1 MATTLPSRQNES
13 TEHTRWNFG
22 IIVAESTFFM
32 SGLAWVDPAAV
43 LPLFIARL
51 TPSTVVIGA
60 IAVLQQIGWKA
71 PQIFM
76 AAALGHRPHKLPF
89 LRWPVLIGRLP
100 FFVFVGYLW
109 LRGVENSS
117 VVIWFLAI
125 ALACISFGNGIL
137 GISWNDIIA
146 KSIPPRLRGRFFG
159 SMQFATAVAAFAVGF
174 AVRWALGSSGPGF
187 PLDYTL
193 LFTAMAVFLFIS
205 VVGCWLVREP
215 IRPVLDQ
222 PQSVRQLLLSTIPM
236 LRDPPFRALV
246 TAALLGFAVTYTLP
260 FYVVYAKQHLGV
272 EEHVSGVYIWAMTV
286 GGAVASIFWGYL
298 NDSRGPRAVMRG
310 GAILAT
316 STPLLALLLPA
327 IMLPLAEH
335 LPAAAR
341 ALPYVFGLV
350 FLTGGS
356 AMGAMWMGSTNYLF
370 DLCGHEDRPRYLA
383 IFHLCTIPSA
393 LAALVVGWLL
403 AYLSFTVIFFL
414 LMVCGAAAL
423 AAALTMPHIS
433 REDQPTSPAAP

>member
-1 MATTLPSRQNES
+1 MATTLTSRHNES

-22 IIVAESTFFM
+22 IIAAESAFFL

-43 LPLFIARL
+43 LPLFISRL
-51 TPSTVVIGA
+51 TPSTVVIGL
-60 IAVLQQIGWKA
+60 IAVLQQLGWKA

-89 LRWPVLIGRLP
+89 LRWPVVIGRLP
-100 FFVFVGYLW
+100 FFAFVAYLW
-109 LRGVENSS
+109 LRGVENST

-125 ALACISFGNGIL
+125 GLACISFGNGIL

-159 SMQFATAVAAFAVGF
+159 SMQFASAVAAFAVGF
-174 AVRWALGSSGPGF
+174 AVRWTLGPSGPGF
-187 PLDYTL
+187 PFNYTL
-193 LFTAMAVFLFIS
+193 LFTAMAVFLLIS

-215 IRPVLDQ
+215 IRPVLDR
-222 PQSVRQLLLSTIPM
+222 PQSVRQILLSTIPM
-236 LRDPPFRALV
+236 LRNPPFRALV
-246 TAALLGFAVTYTLP
+246 TASLLGFAVTYTLP
-260 FYVVYAKQHLGV
+260 FYVVYARQHLAI

-327 IMLPLAEH
+327 VLLPLAH
-335 LPAAAR
+335 SLPAAAR
-341 ALPYVFGLV
+341 ALPYLFSLV

-370 DLCGHEDRPRYLA
+370 DLCGDQDRPRYLA

-393 LAALVVGWLL
+393 FAALVVGWLL
-403 AYLSFTVIFFL
+403 GYLSFTVIFFL
-414 LMVCGAAAL
+414 LAVCGAAAL
-423 AAALTMPHIS
+423 AAAFTMPHVS
-433 REDQPTSPAAP
+433 GEDESTYPAAP